1 MKFAIMLACV
11 AFAVPAVAQQAAPAP
26 AAAPADAK
34 PEKKI
39 CRLLDS
45 TGSIMGKRE
54 CHTREEWRQI
64 SATNAERA
72 NRALGDRPRGSPS
85 GFNRE

>member
-1 MKFAIMLACV
+1 MKFAILFACV

-26 AAAPADAK
+26 AEAK

-72 NRALGDRPRGSPS
+72 NRALSDRPRGSPS
-85 GFNRE
+85 GFNRD